1 MELIT
6 TRLVKTSD
14 VGFHGNLFGGKLAA
28 WMDEAGAA
36 FAAQVCDTPR
46 VVTVLMEELVFNK
59 PVRPNQL
66 IKIYATIDV
75 IGNKSITIKLE
86 ARKHNVHDGR
96 QSNVCTTRLKF
107 VRINDDGEAV
117 PVKRKKIAKKYNITL
132 DK

>member
-36 FAAQVCDTPR
+36 FAAQACDTPR
-46 VVTVLMEELVFNK
+46 VVTVKMEELIFNK

-66 IKIYATIDV
+66 IKIYASISE
-75 IGNKSITIKLE
+75 IGTTSITVALE
-86 ARKHNVHDGR
+86 ARKHNVYNGR

-107 VRINDDGEAV
+107 VRISDDGEAV
-117 PVKRKKIAKKYNITL
+117 PVKRKKIARKYNIEL
-132 DK
+132 KE

>member
-36 FAAQVCDTPR
+36 FASQVCDTPR

-66 IKIYATIDV
+66 IKIYAAIDV
-75 IGNKSITIKLE
+75 IGNKSITI
-86 ARKHNVHDGR
+86 
-96 QSNVCTTRLKF
+96 
-107 VRINDDGEAV
+107 
-117 PVKRKKIAKKYNITL
+117 
-132 DK
+132 

>member
-6 TRLVKTSD
+6 TRLVKASD

-46 VVTVLMEELVFNK
+46 VVTVLME
-59 PVRPNQL
+59 
-66 IKIYATIDV
+66 
-75 IGNKSITIKLE
+75 
-86 ARKHNVHDGR
+86 DGR